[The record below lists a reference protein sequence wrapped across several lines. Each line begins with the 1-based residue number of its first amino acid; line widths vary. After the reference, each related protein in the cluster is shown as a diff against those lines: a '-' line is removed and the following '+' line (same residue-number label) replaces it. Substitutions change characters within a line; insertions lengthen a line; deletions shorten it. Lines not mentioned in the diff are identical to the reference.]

1 MSRTFRPAAILIS
14 LLAAGMGAPAVAG
27 DPVAAPAANPA
38 MPQAATASERATYDR
53 LDPLSRSVF
62 WSRERQINPA
72 DPVPGVKLAQALR
85 EMGQYDQAVSA
96 AQQTLVGQPSN
107 VEAMLELG
115 KAHIARGQA
124 FYGIAPLEQAR
135 VIAPGDWRAL
145 SLLGVAY
152 QQVRRVDDARAIW
165 TEALRL
171 SPDNPEVLTNAAV
184 ALTAE
189 GNAPAAETLLRR
201 AVAQPGATLR
211 MRQNLALVL
220 GLQGRTAEAE
230 QIIRRDLPPELAER
244 NLQWLREKTAPGTAQ
259 AATVPALTGTARTW
273 DSVQN
278 R

>member
-14 LLAAGMGAPAVAG
+14 LLAAGIGAPALAG
-27 DPVAAPAANPA
+27 DPVAAPAATPA
-38 MPQAATASERATYDR
+38 APQAATASERATYDR

-244 NLQWLREKTAPGTAQ
+244 NLQWLREKTVPGTTQ
-259 AATVPALTGTARTW
+259 TATAPALTGTARTW